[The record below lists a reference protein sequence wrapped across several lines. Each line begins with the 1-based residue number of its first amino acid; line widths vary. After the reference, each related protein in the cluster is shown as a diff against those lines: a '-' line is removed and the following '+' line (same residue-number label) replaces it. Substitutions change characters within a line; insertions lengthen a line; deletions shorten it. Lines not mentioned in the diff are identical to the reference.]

1 MCKVS
6 AMFVCRSAVSSSDD
20 SEVELFSAVRN
31 SVRKGKRKR
40 RARGGG
46 GGKTTMK
53 VG

>member
-1 MCKVS
+1 MYEAS
-6 AMFVCRSAVSSSDD
+6 TMFVYRAAVSSSDD

-31 SVRKGKRKR
+31 SVRKGKKKR

-46 GGKTTMK
+46 RKTTLK